1 MAHMGRNLS
10 QMAQG
15 TAHWAHL
22 LYGGQMGGCFG
33 DRAMSDMETQFYKL
47 VRCYFSGDK
56 IELDTGL
63 TLEEAQEWCADPET
77 SDRTCEGAVAKER
90 SIARGPWFDAYY
102 KE

>member
-1 MAHMGRNLS
+1 MN
-10 QMAQG
+10 
-15 TAHWAHL
+15 
-22 LYGGQMGGCFG
+22 
-33 DRAMSDMETQFYKL
+33 DRETQFYKL

-90 SIARGPWFDAYY
+90 SIARGPWFDAYD